1 MDMGSHKRIE
11 TASVV
16 NNIVRVEKDNND
28 IPRLLL
34 ESHYFFEPTSSFR
47 NVRKEDWGHGPFIA
61 IQPGKND
68 LIDAI
73 GLGYML
79 GFKNKDTNTSSW
91 NIGLGVV
98 VDPNVKVLGDGIEE
112 NKPLPAGETQ
122 VRFKE
127 TSQWGVLFLTSFTF

>member
-79 GFKNKDTNTSSW
+79 GFKNKDTNTSS
-91 NIGLGVV
+91 
-98 VDPNVKVLGDGIEE
+98 
-112 NKPLPAGETQ
+112 
-122 VRFKE
+122 
-127 TSQWGVLFLTSFTF
+127 